1 MSKKIV
7 GSTFSCNNIY
17 EVLED
22 NSNHY
27 RSIMMDAMSM
37 DLGYSSE
44 GSRVDKES
52 NVNVARVFFFF
63 YLLRDFYKP
72 LCDEYT
78 N

>member
-7 GSTFSCNNIY
+7 GSTSSWNNIY

-27 RSIMMDAMSM
+27 RSM

-52 NVNVARVFFFF
+52 NVNAARVFFFLSSKIF
-63 YLLRDFYKP
+63 
-72 LCDEYT
+72 
-78 N
+78 